1 MEPTTLIQINPNEEG
16 SSRFEIVE
24 ATVEEEEKD
33 DSTVKQRKTE
43 KEETTKVIHEY
54 FELI

>member
-1 MEPTTLIQINPNEEG
+1 MIRINPNEEG
-16 SSRFEIVE
+16 SSKFEIVE

-43 KEETTKVIHEY
+43 KEETTKVIYEY
-54 FELI
+54 LELI